1 MLPLKRTSILS
12 LPADG
17 LSALPRAIQWA
28 ILIVLSA
35 ALATLLNLT
44 GLPAALFLGPMV
56 AGVLVGINGGI
67 VRVPRPAYFGA
78 QGVMG
83 CLIAT
88 SINPQIIGTFLH
100 EWPIFIGV
108 VLSIVTASSF
118 LGWLMSRWQVLP
130 GTTSVWGSWPGAASA
145 MVVMAE
151 AFGADARLVAFM
163 QYLRVACVAGLA
175 SIVAAIWVHKTGTA
189 HPAVSWFPTLHWL
202 AFSETLMLAA
212 GGAIAGRLLKITS
225 GSMLIP
231 MLVGGVLHVTG
242 AIEIEL
248 PRWLLAGTYALLGWN
263 VGLGFTPAILAHAWR
278 ALPKIFASI
287 VVLISFSGFLA
298 YVLTKTLGIDPLT
311 AYLATSPGG
320 MDSVAIIAASS
331 NVDISFVMALQTIR
345 FFIIVLIGP
354 PLARIVA
361 RRLETAAGPQEVS
374 RS

>member
-1 MLPLKRTSILS
+1 MGNPDRALGNSRRASEFNGFARRALS
-12 LPADG
+12 RADG
-17 LSALPRAIQWA
+17 GRRICRHQWR
-28 ILIVLSA
+28 
-35 ALATLLNLT
+35 
-44 GLPAALFLGPMV
+44 
-56 AGVLVGINGGI
+56 I

-108 VLSIVTASSF
+108 VISIIAASSF
-118 LGWLMSRWQVLP
+118 LGWLMSRWRVLP
-130 GTTSVWGSWPGAASA
+130 GTTSIWGSWPGAASA

-175 SIVAAIWVHKTGTA
+175 SIVAAIWVHKTGAA
-189 HPAVSWFPTLHWL
+189 HPAVSWFPTLHWP
-202 AFSETLMLAA
+202 AFSETILLAA

-225 GSMLIP
+225 GSMLVP
-231 MLVGGVLHVTG
+231 MLVGAILHVTG

-287 VVLISFSGFLA
+287 VTLISFRIPCVYPHENSRDRSINGLFGDKPRRN
-298 YVLTKTLGIDPLT
+298 KTLSLSLPLRAMST
-311 AYLATSPGG
+311 FHSLWP
-320 MDSVAIIAASS
+320 
-331 NVDISFVMALQTIR
+331 F
-345 FFIIVLIGP
+345 
-354 PLARIVA
+354 
-361 RRLETAAGPQEVS
+361 RRSGSLLS
-374 RS
+374 Y